1 MTGQEHQAEVPM
13 NRQLLGELICLSGR
27 MMRVVNE
34 LRNANS
40 EKSRIDYFETVR
52 RSIEEL
58 IDQEVHK

>member
-1 MTGQEHQAEVPM
+1 MTGQAHQAEVSV
-13 NRQLLGELICLSGR
+13 NRQVLGELICLSGR
-27 MMRVVNE
+27 IVRVVNE
-34 LRNANS
+34 LKNANS